1 MEAPITLARPANW
14 QDFESL
20 CKKLWGEIWNCPEI
34 QKNGRLGQEQFGVD
48 VFGMPEKETEYF
60 AIQCKGKSEYNDN
73 QYEHPQFTEKEILK
87 EIEKAKTFEPKLKKW
102 YLATTALNDSKIQT
116 FIRVKNIE
124 HIKAGLF
131 EVHLFSWE
139 SIVDLILENKETYNY
154 YVKSLNYKTKQSVAV
169 TFDNGETELIVKPKF
184 KRNTIIYKKE
194 TSLYENP
201 LQDLIKSNGMAGDFI
216 VDYKPLYSK
225 KTNKSYFDFQIIIKN
240 TGDEPIE
247 NYKLELKF
255 IGNILNLKD
264 TNDSTDY
271 LLINPKKVYDTFLW
285 EESMTGKLVPARQI
299 LVSDDTFISD
309 SIFIKADP
317 TETDVLI
324 EWNLLSKH
332 FKSSGVL
339 NIKIDAE
346 IFKNRTLKTV
356 DSINEERTEYGE
368 IEDYLEVIK

>member
-1 MEAPITLARPANW
+1 MEAPKTLARPANW

-20 CKKLWGEIWNCPEI
+20 CKKLWGEIWNYPEI
-34 QKNGRLGQEQFGVD
+34 QKNGRLGQEQYGVD
-48 VFGMPEKETEYF
+48 VFGIPENRTEYF
-60 AIQCKGKSEYNDN
+60 GIQCKGKSEYNDN
-73 QYEHPQFTEKEILK
+73 VYKHPQFTEKEILK

-116 FIRVKNIE
+116 FIRNKNIE
-124 HIKAGLF
+124 HINAGLF
-131 EVHLFSWE
+131 EIHLFSWE
-139 SIVDLILENKETYNY
+139 SIVDLIQENKETYNY
-154 YVKSLNYKTKQSVAV
+154 YVNSINYKTKQSVSV
-169 TFDNGETELIVKPKF
+169 TFSNGESELIVKPKF
-184 KRNTIIYKKE
+184 KKNVTIYKME
-194 TSLYENP
+194 SDLYSNP
-201 LQDLIKSNGMAGDFI
+201 LQGLINSNGIAGDFI
-216 VDYKPLYSK
+216 VDYKPFYSK
-225 KTNKSYFDFQIIIKN
+225 KTNLSYSDFQITIKN

-264 TNDSTDY
+264 TNESTDY

-299 LVSDDTFISD
+299 LVSDDKFISD

-339 NIKIDAE
+339 TIKIESE
-346 IFKNRTLKTV
+346 IKRERTIKKV
-356 DSINEERTEYGE
+356 DSLKDRKS
-368 IEDYLEVIK
+368 VV